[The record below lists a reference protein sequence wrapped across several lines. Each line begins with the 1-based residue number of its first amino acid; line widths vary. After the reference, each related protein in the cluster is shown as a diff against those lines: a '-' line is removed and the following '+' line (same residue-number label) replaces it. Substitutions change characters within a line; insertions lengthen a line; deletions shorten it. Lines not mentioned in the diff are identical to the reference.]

1 MSQSSIDPFNRIRG
15 YHVHPTTGPKANS
28 LLGRASV
35 QHSIRVENHT
45 KYYIA
50 SYGAFGL
57 RTYLNP
63 FQGHNAGFVRVELTI
78 TIHQS
83 AGIDY
88 LSMDQLMPDL
98 SEEQRQA
105 LQAFLQA
112 QDINLTNAQRVN
124 RILYVYWDIPV
135 TEIQNSIGGVFIKQL
150 GLVLQIHDPQQC
162 ASEHHSI
169 WYKPSL
175 QETVVPED
183 GIHAVFN
190 KHDSVVKGIYINFA
204 GNKPIKI
211 CDNLNDPSRPE
222 GLSVVMNGEHLE
234 LGLSDMVAHGF
245 YMTAVQAA
253 AAHTSTN
260 AEQIAAHKQHI
271 AEVDKQIDREEK
283 RSDKERDY
291 QWRETERQDKR
302 ESIQWE
308 REFKSDTVNND
319 RRAKEQDR
327 SDRREDKQYDRQQ
340 QRIDKRVPRIN
351 AWIGAFTSALGA
363 VALALKYI
371 PEIKKQYET
380 LAEQ

>member
-15 YHVHPTTGPKANS
+15 YHVHPTTGPKTSS

-45 KYYIA
+45 KHYIA

-63 FQGHNAGFVRVELTI
+63 FQGHNAGFVRVEVTI

-98 SEEQRQA
+98 SEDQRQA

-124 RILYVYWDIPV
+124 RILYIYWDVPV
-135 TEIQNSIGGVFIKQL
+135 AEIQNSIGGVFIKQL

-169 WYKPSL
+169 WYRPSL

-234 LGLSDMVAHGF
+234 LGLSDLVANGF
-245 YMTAVQAA
+245 YLTAVAAA
-253 AAHTSTN
+253 AAHTATN
-260 AEQIAAHKQHI
+260 AEQAAAHKHHI

-283 RSDKERDY
+283 RSDKDREY

-302 ESIQWE
+302 ESIHWE
-308 REFKSDTVNND
+308 REFKEDTVKHD
-319 RRAKEQDR
+319 RCSKEQDR
-327 SDRREDKQYDRQQ
+327 EDRRSDKQFDRRFQL
-340 QRIDKRVPRIN
+340 ITKL
-351 AWIGAFTSALGA
+351 LGMPKEVTAA
-363 VALALKYI
+363 VASVVALI
-371 PEIKKQYET
+371 AMARSFSNNAT
-380 LAEQ
+380 TVEQ